1 MWSAKLVLESQ
12 PRWFRN
18 FHLYERHSKRFQQL
32 QDLKDAQPLDPHRTI
47 EVYFGDFN
55 VRVQELLNKRS
66 IKEKEA
72 TFCLLDQR
80 TFQCHWS
87 TVEALAGY
95 KKEERKIEL
104 FYFLA
109 SKWLARAVRGIKNE
123 AIIEKWW
130 GRADWRD
137 LRGMSPGKCANEM
150 VRRFKTELGYNS
162 AKPWPIFRTGR
173 PGVVMYYM
181 IHASDHADAPLLM
194 RRAYDQAVTADKT
207 EQLVFPGM
215 EPTS

>member
-1 MWSAKLVLESQ
+1 M
-12 PRWFRN
+12 
-18 FHLYERHSKRFQQL
+18 
-32 QDLKDAQPLDPHRTI
+32 
-47 EVYFGDFN
+47 
-55 VRVQELLNKRS
+55 
-66 IKEKEA
+66 
-72 TFCLLDQR
+72 
-80 TFQCHWS
+80 
-87 TVEALAGY
+87 EALAGY